1 MTPDQM
7 FTFSIDG
14 TLLDRPSDPELRPSE
29 CTALF
34 MAAIR
39 HRDAGAVIHSHSIN
53 AKELREFGVLHQRLP
68 VEARAAE
75 MARIK
80 RDHGYRDEDEVALST
95 ETPNLDAI
103 CAKFDKE
110 HYHTLDEVRFV
121 VDGEGIFDVRDTGDR
136 WVRIEVDAG
145 DLIIIPARTYH
156 RFYLTAAKNIRCMRL
171 FLNHDGWAPLYRE

>member
-1 MTPDQM
+1 MRA
-7 FTFSIDG
+7 F
-14 TLLDRPSDPELRPSE
+14 LLDQPTRTLD
-29 CTALF
+29 
-34 MAAIR
+34 
-39 HRDAGAVIHSHSIN
+39 

-121 VDGEGIFDVRDTGDR
+121 VDGEGIFDVRDKTDR
-136 WVRIEVDAG
+136 WVRIHVDTG
-145 DLIIIPARTYH
+145 DLIIIPANTYH
-156 RFYLTAAKNIRCMRL
+156 RFFLTDTKKIRCVRL
-171 FLNHDGWAPLYRE
+171 FLNNDGWTPLYRDAAVTA

>member
-1 MTPDQM
+1 MRA
-7 FTFSIDG
+7 F
-14 TLLDRPSDPELRPSE
+14 LLDQPTRTLD
-29 CTALF
+29 
-34 MAAIR
+34 
-39 HRDAGAVIHSHSIN
+39 

-121 VDGEGIFDVRDTGDR
+121 VDGEGIFDVRDKSDR
-136 WVRIEVDAG
+136 WVRIHVDMG
-145 DLIIIPARTYH
+145 DLIIIPANTYH
-156 RFYLTAAKNIRCMRL
+156 RFFLTDTKKIRCVRL
-171 FLNHDGWAPLYRE
+171 FLNNDGWAPLYRDAAVTA